1 MSALKKGALLKAF
14 AGKLADAE
22 KVALPYDGR
31 VVLKNTGREVQ
42 TTSATRPFLASS
54 TSFPGYATC
63 HATLLDLPNIG

>member
-31 VVLKNTGREVQ
+31 VVLKKHRKR
-42 TTSATRPFLASS
+42 SANNISNKASFSFKEQHVTHHFS
-54 TSFPGYATC
+54 TCP
-63 HATLLDLPNIG
+63 TLGDD

>member
-31 VVLKNTGREVQ
+31 VVLKKHRKR
-42 TTSATRPFLASS
+42 SANNISNKAFL
-54 TSFPGYATC
+54 
-63 HATLLDLPNIG
+63 